1 MLDGVRARDHLLI
14 GTGLMA
20 TVAALAATGALAAAS
35 KTVELTDPTGDVSG
49 PLDIQRASLSLPSDG
64 RLRAVITVA
73 DKIEPKELLA
83 KSGPPGSAC
92 LKIWTDPKAD
102 PAAARPDRLVCVTA
116 KDKDDLRASVLQ
128 QSVPGLPTL
137 SSAASVSLNKSARSM
152 VIRVSQTALGRPTLI
167 RYAVESTRP
176 GCVRVSCVDQVP
188 DKGVV
193 RRFRVRG

>member
-1 MLDGVRARDHLLI
+1 MLDGVRARHELLI

-20 TVAALAATGALAAAS
+20 TVAALAATGALAAAA

-73 DKIEPKELLA
+73 DKIDPNELLA
-83 KSGPPGSAC
+83 KSGPPGSVC

-102 PAAARPDRLVCVTA
+102 PAATRPDRLVCVTA

-128 QSVPGLPTL
+128 QSAPGLATF
-137 SSAASVSLNKSARSM
+137 SGAASVSLNKSARSM